1 MGSGHGTLA
10 GFPYA
15 LKVDALICGDIGSGA
30 QTALGEAGIMLFGG
44 VKGDSD
50 KAVKSIVIVVVQEKA
65 CNHNEKKSFFFI

>member
-50 KAVKSIVIVVVQEKA
+50 KAVKSIVKGSLVYNSNVK
-65 CNHNEKKSFFFI
+65 CDHHNF